1 MFAPTLVASRAS
13 LPPEG
18 AQGLLGAARRSL
30 GC

>member
-1 MFAPTLVASRAS
+1 MAPMLVASRTS

-30 GC
+30 KC